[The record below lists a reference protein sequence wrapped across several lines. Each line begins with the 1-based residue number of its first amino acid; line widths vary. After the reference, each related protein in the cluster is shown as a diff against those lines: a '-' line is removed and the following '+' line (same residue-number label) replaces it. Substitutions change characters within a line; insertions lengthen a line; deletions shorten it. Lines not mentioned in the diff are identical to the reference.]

1 MSAYSQPLIPKD
13 LPTNDKILYYLIENK
28 ECRDVVKQKD
38 RTIDS
43 LKLLDAKRIKAIAIA
58 DYSLKGAIK
67 VNKIHRDSLQLLT
80 KDNSKQKI
88 KVKRNRK
95 LALSLGIASLFEA
108 GLIYFC
114 FFSLP

>member
-1 MSAYSQPLIPKD
+1 M
-13 LPTNDKILYYLIENK
+13 
-28 ECRDVVKQKD
+28 VKQKD

-43 LKLLDAKRIKAIAIA
+43 LELLDSKRIKAIAIA
-58 DYSLKGAIK
+58 DYSLKAAIK

-80 KDNSKQKI
+80 KDNSKQKA

-95 LALSLGIASLFEA
+95 LAVSLGITSIFEA

-114 FFSLP
+114 FFRLP